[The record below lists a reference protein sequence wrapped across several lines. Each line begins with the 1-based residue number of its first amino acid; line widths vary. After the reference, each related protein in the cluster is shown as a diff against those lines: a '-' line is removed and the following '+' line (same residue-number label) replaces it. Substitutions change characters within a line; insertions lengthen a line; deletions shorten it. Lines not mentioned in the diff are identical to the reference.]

1 MIGLND
7 DDCVKTVRDFVRNNP
22 DIEVTEYIRRGWNGD
37 VYFGK
42 RKKLNDDVVLKFYW
56 SHNENYDETEEAVT
70 LQKIKHNNILQLFD
84 LRFLPPNFA
93 YFLTPKIKGGD
104 LQHQIENKK
113 FSTKE
118 SLEIVSGVLLGI
130 TELHS
135 QHKLVHRDLKPGN
148 ILLDC
153 EANRAIV
160 ADLGAV
166 KKIQE
171 ANGHVT
177 ASKSTYLYLP
187 PEAINENKYFFQSDI
202 YQIGIILFQ
211 LLGGYFPINEQE
223 KWLTERENKE
233 LLKIN
238 NPEKQSQFI
247 ETTIGKKICKGKLID
262 LTTLPE
268 YLDEGFKRVL
278 SKALNI
284 NPNKRYR
291 NSSEFLKAVH
301 KLINTN
307 PTYLEN
313 DDHLLVSHNSKKK
326 EFKIYKNKK
335 EEYVLEKRLNRK
347 DWRRENS
354 HDGTYKSILK
364 IARQK

>member
-1 MIGLND
+1 MAELND
-7 DDCVKTVRDFVRNNP
+7 EDCIETVRDFVRNNP
-22 DIEVTEYIRRGWNGD
+22 DIEVTEYIRRGCNGE

-56 SHNENYDETEEAVT
+56 SHNANYDETEEAVT

-93 YFLTPKIKGGD
+93 YFLTPKIQGGD

-118 SLEIVSGVLLGI
+118 SLEIISGILMGI

-148 ILLDC
+148 ILVDC
-153 EANRAIV
+153 KNNRAIV

-166 KKIQE
+166 KKIHD

-211 LLGGYFPINEQE
+211 LLGGFFPINDQE
-223 KWLTERENKE
+223 KWLTEKENME
-233 LLKIN
+233 FLKIKN
-238 NPEKQSQFI
+238 SDEQFKFI
-247 ETTIGKKICKGKLID
+247 ETTIGKKICKGKFID
-262 LTTLPE
+262 LNTLPE
-268 YLDEGFKRVL
+268 YLDESYKRVL
-278 SKALNI
+278 SKALSI
-284 NPNKRYR
+284 NHNKRYQ
-291 NSSEFLKAVH
+291 NSAEFLKAIH
-301 KLINTN
+301 NLINAN
-307 PTYLEN
+307 PSYIEI
-313 DDHLLVSHNSKKK
+313 DEHLLVSHNSGKK

-335 EEYVLEKRLNRK
+335 EEYVLEKRLNGK